1 MTSVVATAGT
11 AAAVRPRV
19 LLADDHQIVAEGVAR
34 LLAADYELLAIL
46 TDGNALVDAALEE
59 RPDIVVADIAMPGV
73 SGIEALRQL
82 QAAGSLAPVVFLTM
96 HNEPAMVEEALDA
109 GARGYVLKAAAGEEL
124 LQAMREVLAGRAYV
138 SPALWQS
145 AIRRSAVPNLTARQ
159 KTVLGLLAEGLRSRE
174 IAERLGLSVR
184 TVEAH
189 RHALMQAMSARNSI
203 ELVREATRLGLV
215 ASR

>member
-1 MTSVVATAGT
+1 MAVIATAT
-11 AAAVRPRV
+11 RPRV

-34 LLAADYELLAIL
+34 LLAPDYDLLATL
-46 TDGNALVDAALEE
+46 SGANALVDAVLEE
-59 RPDIVVADIAMPGV
+59 RPDIVVADVSMPDM

-82 QAAGSLAPVVFLTM
+82 RQAGSMVPFVFLTM

-124 LQAMREVLAGRAYV
+124 LQAMREVLSGGAYV
-138 SPALWQS
+138 SPTLWQS
-145 AIRRSAVPNLTARQ
+145 VIGRSSMPTLTSRQ

-189 RHALMQAMSARNSI
+189 RHALMQAMDARNSI

-215 ASR
+215 VMR

>member
-1 MTSVVATAGT
+1 VTAVIATA
-11 AAAVRPRV
+11 ARPRV

-34 LLAADYELLAIL
+34 LLAPDYDLLAIL
-46 TDGNALVDAALEE
+46 SDGNGLVDATLEE
-59 RPDIVVADIAMPGV
+59 CPDIVVADIAMPDM

-82 QAAGSLAPVVFLTM
+82 RQAGSMAPMVFLTM

-124 LQAMREVLAGRAYV
+124 LQAMREVLAGGAYV

-145 AIRRSAVPNLTARQ
+145 VIGRSSLPTLTARQ

-174 IAERLGLSVR
+174 IAARLGLSVR

-203 ELVREATRLGLV
+203 ELVREAARLGLITT
-215 ASR
+215 S

>member
-1 MTSVVATAGT
+1 MSAVTAD
-11 AAAVRPRV
+11 APARPRV

-46 TDGNALVDAALEE
+46 TDGNALVDATLEE
-59 RPDIVVADIAMPGV
+59 RPDIVVADIAMPGM

-82 QAAGSLAPVVFLTM
+82 HAAGSVVPVVFLTM
-96 HNEPAMVEEALDA
+96 HNEPAMVEEALDV

-124 LQAMREVLAGRAYV
+124 LQAMREVLAGRAYI
-138 SPALWQS
+138 SPALWQN
-145 AIRRSAVPNLTARQ
+145 AIRRSAVPSLTARQ

>member
-1 MTSVVATAGT
+1 MAVIATAT
-11 AAAVRPRV
+11 RPRV

-34 LLAADYELLAIL
+34 LLAADYDLLATL
-46 TDGNALVDAALEE
+46 TSGYALLDAVLEE
-59 RPDIVVADIAMPGV
+59 RPDIVVADISMPDM

-82 QAAGSLAPVVFLTM
+82 RQAGSMVQVVFLTM

-124 LQAMREVLAGRAYV
+124 LQAMRAVLGGGAYV
-138 SPALWQS
+138 SPALWQKV
-145 AIRRSAVPNLTARQ
+145 IGRSSTPTLTSRQ
-159 KTVLGLLAEGLRSRE
+159 RTVLGLLAEGLRSRE

-189 RHALMQAMSARNSI
+189 RHALMQAMDARNSI
-203 ELVREATRLGLV
+203 ELVREAARLGLV
-215 ASR
+215 VMR

>member
-1 MTSVVATAGT
+1 MTAVT
-11 AAAVRPRV
+11 AAAPARPRV

-46 TDGNALVDAALEE
+46 TDGNALVDATLEE
-59 RPDIVVADIAMPGV
+59 RPDIVVADIAMPGL

-82 QAAGSLAPVVFLTM
+82 QAAGSIVPVVFLTM
-96 HNEPAMVEEALDA
+96 HNEPAMVEEALDV

-138 SPALWQS
+138 SPALWRN
-145 AIRRSAVPNLTARQ
+145 AIGRSAVPSLTVRQ